1 MRLLI
6 VSVAAATLALA
17 ACKKENHESN
27 QPADITGES
36 TTQSQVKLAPAAEAP
51 AAPATPAAAD
61 VTTPAAVVAPA
72 PAAPASPAPAAPATS
87 S

>member
-17 ACKKENHESN
+17 ACKKESHESN

-36 TTQSQVKLAPAAEAP
+36 TTQSQVKLAPAAP
-51 AAPATPAAAD
+51 AAPATAD
-61 VTTPAAVVAPA
+61 ATTPAAVVA
-72 PAAPASPAPAAPATS
+72 PAAPASPAPAAPATKS
-87 S
+87 